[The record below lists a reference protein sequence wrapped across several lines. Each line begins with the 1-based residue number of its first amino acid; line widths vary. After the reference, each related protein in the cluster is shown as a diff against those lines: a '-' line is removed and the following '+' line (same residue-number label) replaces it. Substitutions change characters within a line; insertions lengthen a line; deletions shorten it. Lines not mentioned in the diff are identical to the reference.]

1 MRSINVWLREA
12 PTIRIGKM
20 KVWVST
26 ALVFGLSAVCVT
38 TTVDAGPC
46 ARDKSRNCLDLPA
59 TINFSS
65 VPEISNK
72 IVSEEKIQPKPLKNP
87 DPATSTPYTGPMIG
101 TNPRPGRTPT
111 VGYYWSLE

>member
-1 MRSINVWLREA
+1 
-12 PTIRIGKM
+12 M
-20 KVWVST
+20 KIWVLP
-26 ALVFGLSAVCVT
+26 ALLFGLSGVWVATPVN
-38 TTVDAGPC
+38 AGPC
-46 ARDKSRNCLDLPA
+46 PRDKSRDCFNIPA

-87 DPATSTPYTGPMIG
+87 AQDPATSTPYTGPMIG

>member
-1 MRSINVWLREA
+1 
-12 PTIRIGKM
+12 M

-65 VPEISNK
+65 VPEISK
-72 IVSEEKIQPKPLKNP
+72 RIVGEEKIKQAPLKNP
-87 DPATSTPYTGPMIG
+87 AEGSSTSTPYTGPMIG